1 MNSMNKGGII
11 MKNELKLKRCLRCGN
26 LVRASL
32 NSPVICCGEK
42 MVDIVANSEDASFEK
57 HVPNYERVED
67 EVYVTVNH
75 VMEKD
80 HYIEWLCLVADNKEY
95 FVKLYPEQEAAAR
108 FPYIKGSTLYAYCNK
123 HGLWKT
129 DVE

>member
-1 MNSMNKGGII
+1 MTEKMGLYKCNVCGNII
-11 MKNELKLKRCLRCGN
+11 EVIHPGAGQLVCCSLPMEELK
-26 LVRASL
+26 VQTSDD
-32 NSPVICCGEK
+32 S
-42 MVDIVANSEDASFEK
+42 SQEK
-57 HVPNYERVED
+57 HVPVVTIEGSSKTIRVGSIP
-67 EVYVTVNH
+67 H
-75 VMEKD
+75 PMEKD